1 MSNNII
7 VSTGD
12 IKQDY
17 EIIGPVYFSVSN
29 KGLFGSQLG
38 NLIKKY
44 KGEKFLFPC
53 SNIRTEDIPEYLSNN
68 EFNFTEAAFYRT
80 VASDLSDLENVFYDI
95 LVFFSPFNQFFHSV
109 FIAYVCI

>member
-12 IKQDY
+12 IKLDY
-17 EIIGPVYFSVSN
+17 EIIGPVYFSLSN

-44 KGEKFLFPC
+44 KGEIEELKK
-53 SNIRTEDIPEYLSNN
+53 S
-68 EFNFTEAAFYRT
+68 
-80 VASDLSDLENVFYDI
+80 
-95 LVFFSPFNQFFHSV
+95 SPK
-109 FIAYVCI
+109 

>member
-12 IKQDY
+12 IKLDY

-44 KGEKFLFPC
+44 KGEIEELK
-53 SNIRTEDIPEYLSNN
+53 
-68 EFNFTEAAFYRT
+68 EFFDEPNK
-80 VASDLSDLENVFYDI
+80 SGLGSSLG
-95 LVFFSPFNQFFHSV
+95 
-109 FIAYVCI
+109 

>member
-12 IKQDY
+12 IKSDY

-38 NLIKKY
+38 TLIGKN
-44 KGEKFLFPC
+44 GQTDHLFP
-53 SNIRTEDIPEYLSNN
+53 
-68 EFNFTEAAFYRT
+68 
-80 VASDLSDLENVFYDI
+80 V
-95 LVFFSPFNQFFHSV
+95 
-109 FIAYVCI
+109 